1 MEELYNELMEYLRNH
16 MVELGLEGL
25 DEDFG
30 QLEAL
35 LNGEDTYP
43 VTFPCLLIVLGE
55 AQWADYKPTEGK
67 QRGQMTVTTR
77 LAFDCYDD
85 THAGAEQQEYAQE
98 RQRKAR
104 RLHRLLQGSA
114 PHTCN
119 GSAMSRTAS
128 RTITLPG
135 GIKVYETDYKLR
147 LSD

>member
-1 MEELYNELMEYLRNH
+1 MEELYNELMEYLREH
-16 MVELGLEGL
+16 MTELGLEGL
-25 DEDFG
+25 DEDYG

-55 AQWADYKPTEGK
+55 AQWADYKPTDGK

-85 THAGAEQQEYAQE
+85 THVGADQQEYAHE
-98 RQRKAR
+98 RQHKAR
-104 RLHRLLQGSA
+104 CLHRLLQGSA
-114 PHTCN
+114 PRTCN

-128 RTITLPG
+128 RTISLPG

>member
-1 MEELYNELMEYLRNH
+1 MEELYNELMEYLRGH
-16 MVELGLEGL
+16 MAELGLEGL
-25 DEDFG
+25 DEDYG

-55 AQWADYKPTEGK
+55 AQWIDYKPTDGK
-67 QRGQMTVTTR
+67 QRGHMTVTTR

-85 THAGAEQQEYAQE
+85 THAGADQQGYAHF
-98 RQRKAR
+98 RQHMAR
-104 RLHRLLQGSA
+104 RLHRLLQGST
-114 PHTCN
+114 PRTCN

-128 RTITLPG
+128 RTISLPG

-147 LSD
+147 ISD